1 MMKINPLVESPAV
14 NALRKGKG
22 FSREELAA
30 AKFPLADAK
39 QAGLLVDLRRKSK
52 YPENVESLK
61 AFKEEYAKFLVE
73 KEKLHLKSSKE
84 NKKARKDAEK
94 RKADLELTKAE
105 RAKEIEAEKKRVQE
119 ELAKREAE
127 ELAAATEEEL
137 SEDELAELAE
147 LEEGELEAE
156 VTPEEALEKLEED
169 LAGTLSETP
178 EDESTPVTE
187 GTTRV
192 VKRVRKKPTTTT
204 KGATEQAEKKD

>member
-1 MMKINPLVESPAV
+1 MKINPLVESPAV
-14 NALRKGKG
+14 NVLRRGKG
-22 FSREELAA
+22 FSREELVA

-61 AFKEEYAKFLVE
+61 VFKEEYAKFLVE
-73 KEKLHLKSSKE
+73 KEKLHLKASKE

-94 RKADLELTKAE
+94 RKTDLELTKAE
-105 RAKEIEAEKKRVQE
+105 KAKEIEAEKKRVQE

-137 SEDELAELAE
+137 SEEELEELAE
-147 LEEGELEAE
+147 LEEGEPEAIE
-156 VTPEEALEKLEED
+156 TPEEALEKLEDD
-169 LAGTLSETP
+169 LADSLGETH
-178 EDESTPVTE
+178 EDESTAAVE

-204 KGATEQAEKKD
+204 KGVTDQAEKKD